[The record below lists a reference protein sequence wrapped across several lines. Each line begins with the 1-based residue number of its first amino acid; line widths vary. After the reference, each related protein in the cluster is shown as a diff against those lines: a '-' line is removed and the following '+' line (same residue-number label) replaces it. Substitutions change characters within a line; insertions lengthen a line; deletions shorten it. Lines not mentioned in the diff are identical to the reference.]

1 MTEPEVLEYLRTHP
15 DFFARHAALLG
26 DVRVYSPHGGRA
38 VSLQERQAEIL
49 REKIRALEYRQVDMI
64 RYGNE
69 NAMTADKVQRWT
81 LAMLQTSHAVDI
93 PERIV
98 SELKN
103 HFSVPQIAIRLWN
116 VRKEFAAAEF
126 TQNVSEDTQALASSL
141 MESYCGANADY
152 EAARWLEKPD
162 LASSIALLPLRQ
174 PGQAQ
179 AFGLL
184 VLASP
189 DPQRFHAGMGTDFLE
204 RIAAIASAALSRLF

>member
-1 MTEPEVLEYLRTHP
+1 MTENEVLEYLRTTP
-15 DFFARHAALLG
+15 DFFARHVALLG
-26 DVRVYSPHGGRA
+26 EVRLYSPHGGRA
-38 VSLQERQAEIL
+38 ISLQERQAEIL

-81 LAMLQTSHAVDI
+81 VAMLQTADAADI
-93 PERIV
+93 PQRIV
-98 SELKN
+98 NELKS
-103 HFSVPQIAIRLWN
+103 HFSVPQIAIRLWD
-116 VRKEFAAAEF
+116 VREEFAAAAF
-126 TQNVSEDTQALASSL
+126 TQNVSEDTKAFASSL
-141 MESYCGANADY
+141 TESYCGANADY
-152 EAARWLEKPD
+152 EAAAWLEKPD

-174 PGQAQ
+174 VGQAQ